1 MKKYETPEL
10 ELVEYDV
17 EDCLTG
23 STNIPRDVN
32 NIDSILNELLDQL
45 V

>member
-1 MKKYETPEL
+1 MKYYEAPEL

-23 STNIPRDVN
+23 STNIPREVD
-32 NIDSILNELLDQL
+32 NIDSILDELLGQL

>member
-1 MKKYETPEL
+1 MKHYDAPEL

-23 STNIPRDVN
+23 STNIPSEVD
-32 NIDSILNELLDQL
+32 NIDSILNELLGQL

>member
-10 ELVEYDV
+10 ELVEYDI

-32 NIDSILNELLDQL
+32 NIDSILEQLLDQL

>member
-1 MKKYETPEL
+1 MKPYDAPEL

-23 STNIPRDVN
+23 STNIPRDVD
-32 NIDSILNELLDQL
+32 NIDSILDQL